1 MRIGL
6 VAATGLVAG
15 LLACN
20 NTMAPITQH
29 TTADLR
35 CAATALTLDTTCT
48 RPPPHPENTTASPG
62 RILRRRGRLAC
73 ASPARS
79 SAGAEPAAQIAIRS
93 WSATDQA
100 IACPCQVAR
109 GGVTRQGITS
119 FVEWMGQA
127 WTLAN

>member
-1 MRIGL
+1 MRMNA
-6 VAATGLVAG
+6 VAASYSSAASRCSEEGRLRAAMGLMLSG
-15 LLACN
+15 GCRTRYL
-20 NTMAPITQH
+20 
-29 TTADLR
+29 
-35 CAATALTLDTTCT
+35 ALTTNQGC
-48 RPPPHPENTTASPG
+48 TTASPG

-73 ASPARS
+73 ASPART

-119 FVEWMGQA
+119 FVEVDRSGVDA
-127 WTLAN
+127 GKLK

>member
-1 MRIGL
+1 AVL
-6 VAATGLVAG
+6 VHPVVPSTE
-15 LLACN
+15 
-20 NTMAPITQH
+20 TTSAPIGIAPAITE
-29 TTADLR
+29 
-35 CAATALTLDTTCT
+35 AA
-48 RPPPHPENTTASPG
+48 PHPENTTASPG

-100 IACPCQVAR
+100 IACPYQVAR

-119 FVEWMGQA
+119 FVEWIGQA
-127 WTLAN
+127 WTPAN